1 MQFLWV
7 KKHLVL
13 IRKNSFN
20 QKNIRVKNFSLQL
33 TITTTTTT
41 TIIIITIIIIVM
53 IIITIIMI
61 IIIIIIIII
70 MTPMTVKTATI
81 GPFIRRKIRRVLHRT
96 RLKVTRPTLFR
107 GVPSYFEALWYPRLY
122 FYRKSNT

>member
-33 TITTTTTT
+33 TITPT
-41 TIIIITIIIIVM
+41 TIII

-61 IIIIIIIII
+61 IIIIIII
-70 MTPMTVKTATI
+70 MTPMTAKTATI
-81 GPFIRRKIRRVLHRT
+81 EPFIRGKIRRVLHRT
-96 RLKVTRPTLFR
+96 RLKVTRPTFFR

>member
-41 TIIIITIIIIVM
+41 TIIIIIIITIVI

-61 IIIIIIIII
+61 IIIII
-70 MTPMTVKTATI
+70 MTPMTAKTATI
-81 GPFIRRKIRRVLHRT
+81 GPFIRGKIRRVLHRT
-96 RLKVTRPTLFR
+96 RLKVTRPTFFR

>member
-20 QKNIRVKNFSLQL
+20 QKNIRVKNFPLKL
-33 TITTTTTT
+33 TITTTTTTTT
-41 TIIIITIIIIVM
+41 TIIIIIIVII

-61 IIIIIIIII
+61 IIII
-70 MTPMTVKTATI
+70 MTPMTAKTATI
-81 GPFIRRKIRRVLHRT
+81 GPFIRGKIRRVLHRT
-96 RLKVTRPTLFR
+96 RLKVTRPTFFR

>member
-41 TIIIITIIIIVM
+41 TIIIIIIIIIIVII

-61 IIIIIIIII
+61 IIIIIII
-70 MTPMTVKTATI
+70 MTPMTAKTATI
-81 GPFIRRKIRRVLHRT
+81 GPFIRGKIRRVLHRT
-96 RLKVTRPTLFR
+96 RLKVTRPTFFR

>member
-20 QKNIRVKNFSLQL
+20 QKNIRVKNFSLKL

-41 TIIIITIIIIVM
+41 TIIIIIVII

-61 IIIIIIIII
+61 IIII
-70 MTPMTVKTATI
+70 MTPMTAKTATI
-81 GPFIRRKIRRVLHRT
+81 GPFIRDKIRRVLHRT
-96 RLKVTRPTLFR
+96 RLKVTRPTFFK
-107 GVPSYFEALWYPRLY
+107 GVLSYFEALWYPRLY

>member
-41 TIIIITIIIIVM
+41 IIIIIIIITIVI

-61 IIIIIIIII
+61 IIIII
-70 MTPMTVKTATI
+70 MTPMTAKTATI
-81 GPFIRRKIRRVLHRT
+81 GPFIRGKIRRVLHRT
-96 RLKVTRPTLFR
+96 RLKVTRPTFFR

>member
-33 TITTTTTT
+33 TITITT
-41 TIIIITIIIIVM
+41 TIIIII

-61 IIIIIIIII
+61 TIIIII
-70 MTPMTVKTATI
+70 MTPMTAKTATI
-81 GPFIRRKIRRVLHRT
+81 GPFIRGKIRRVLHRT
-96 RLKVTRPTLFR
+96 RLKVTRPTFFR

>member
-20 QKNIRVKNFSLQL
+20 QKNIRIKNISLQL

-41 TIIIITIIIIVM
+41 
-53 IIITIIMI
+53 
-61 IIIIIIIII
+61 IIIIIIII
-70 MTPMTVKTATI
+70 MIIIIMTPMTAKTATMI
-81 GPFIRRKIRRVLHRT
+81 TIMTMRMRTFFSKIPGRWLQKSI
-96 RLKVTRPTLFR
+96 LTLTFDL
-107 GVPSYFEALWYPRLY
+107 PLLTYYLSKYFAC
-122 FYRKSNT
+122 

>member
-20 QKNIRVKNFSLQL
+20 QKNIRVKNFSLKL
-33 TITTTTTT
+33 TITTTTTTTT
-41 TIIIITIIIIVM
+41 TIIIIIVII

-61 IIIIIIIII
+61 IIII
-70 MTPMTVKTATI
+70 MTPMTAKTATI
-81 GPFIRRKIRRVLHRT
+81 GPFIRGKIRRVLHRT
-96 RLKVTRPTLFR
+96 RLKVTRPTFFR

-122 FYRKSNT
+122 FYGKSNT

>member
-41 TIIIITIIIIVM
+41 TIIIIIIIV
-53 IIITIIMI
+53 IITITIIM
-61 IIIIIIIII
+61 IIIII

-81 GPFIRRKIRRVLHRT
+81 GPFIRGKIRRVLHRT
-96 RLKVTRPTLFR
+96 RLKVTRPTFFR

>member
-1 MQFLWV
+1 MQLLWV

-41 TIIIITIIIIVM
+41 TTTIIIIIIIIIV
-53 IIITIIMI
+53 IITIIM
-61 IIIIIIIII
+61 IIIIIIII

-81 GPFIRRKIRRVLHRT
+81 GPFIRGKIRRVLHRT
-96 RLKVTRPTLFR
+96 RLKVTRHTFFM

>member
-20 QKNIRVKNFSLQL
+20 QKNIRVKNFSLKL
-33 TITTTTTT
+33 TITTTTTTTTT
-41 TIIIITIIIIVM
+41 TIIIIIVII

-61 IIIIIIIII
+61 IIII
-70 MTPMTVKTATI
+70 MTPMTAKTATI
-81 GPFIRRKIRRVLHRT
+81 GPFIRGKIRRVLHRT
-96 RLKVTRPTLFR
+96 RLKVTRPTFFR

-122 FYRKSNT
+122 FYGKSNT